1 MAKVAERRRAAPK
14 DLYFRYQALD
24 QLNRSVKGMVHASSE
39 VAAHSLLASRGY
51 KSVALR
57 PAASPFSLEGIF
69 PSQFRVK
76 SIEVA
81 RFSRQLAT
89 LLDAGISLLPALQLM
104 AQQRTQS
111 PQFRRIMM
119 QMSSSLSTGMSFSYA
134 MSQHDQV
141 FGEIYLKTIG
151 VGERTGQLQLVL
163 RDQADYIERQLA
175 FNKRI
180 SGALT
185 YPAIVSVA
193 GLAVVILLV
202 TFVMPRMASML
213 ASFGTTLPLPTRILL
228 GLSDFF
234 AAYKLF
240 LLAGVVVIVVFL
252 LVALRNPAGRRV
264 KERIL
269 LKLPVIGAPAYMTE
283 LARITRTMAMMIK
296 AGLPLQE
303 VVEILP
309 RTCTNSLFREALE
322 QVRTGLLLGQGLSYP
337 MAAQPIFPPLMI
349 QMVRIGEDTNNLDSS
364 LKTLADFYETS
375 AQDLVQAMVALITP
389 LSTVVLACL
398 VGFVA
403 LAVIMPMYSVAGTM
417 E

>member
-1 MAKVAERRRAAPK
+1 M
-14 DLYFRYQALD
+14 
-24 QLNRSVKGMVHASSE
+24 
-39 VAAHSLLASRGY
+39 LAGQGY
-51 KSVALR
+51 KSVSLR
-57 PAASPFSLEGIF
+57 PAASPFSLEGMF
-69 PSQFRVK
+69 PSQFRIK
-76 SIEVA
+76 PIEVA
-81 RFSRQLAT
+81 RFSRQMAT

-119 QMSSSLSTGMSFSYA
+119 QMCSSLSTGMSFSYA
-134 MSQHDQV
+134 MSQHDKV
-141 FGEIYLKTIG
+141 FSEIYLKTIG

-163 RDQADYIERQLA
+163 RDQAEYVEKQLA
-175 FNKRI
+175 FKKSI

-193 GLAVVILLV
+193 GLAVVTLMV
-202 TFVMPRMASML
+202 TFVMPKMANML
-213 ASFGTTLPLPTRILL
+213 SAFGSKPPFPTMVLM

-240 LLAGVVVIVVFL
+240 LLVGIVVTVVFL
-252 LVALRNPAGRRV
+252 VVALRYPAGRRV
-264 KERIL
+264 KERIF
-269 LKLPVIGAPAYMTE
+269 LKLPVLGAPAYMTE
-283 LARITRTMAMMIK
+283 LARITRTMAMMVK

-337 MAAQPIFPPLMI
+337 MAAQPVFPPLMI

-364 LKTLADFYETS
+364 LKVLADFYETT
-375 AQDLVQAMVALITP
+375 AQDMASAMVAIVTP
-389 LSTVVLACL
+389 LSTIVLAVL
-398 VGFVA
+398 VGFIA
-403 LAVIMPMYSVAGTM
+403 LAVMLPMYSAAGSM
-417 E
+417 Q